1 MNERNN
7 ITIKEMISA
16 LNQLQS
22 QAEKDFK
29 SYAKDLYSSKVKAHF
44 PHILTPTYQGC
55 FIKISDCYL
64 EDDSNYIDLEQQVSI
79 QLDDQQQTLNSAI
92 SARILPFDII
102 NVENQSKGL
111 ELIFAAKSED
121 FSLQDNSFSFWL
133 HSDYIPI
140 EKIIEIFNN
149 LNQINKFYLDI
160 ELDDGTITN
169 KTVEVNYGYNYVQ
182 HSNHKFRQNLAD
194 SRLQFRI
201 NVNLHQHFS
210 QKIRSIKL
218 LIKKIYIDEL
228 YQDQLNDLFHTNL
241 IPVINQCQSTSDSF
255 IMDGDHEIYW
265 LNLKEEINHAFYI
278 HEVLTV
284 YADNQPL
291 APIDYKV
298 IYKDGRT
305 GLEFNEI
312 SQVFNKTIYADI
324 YISYKLDQAL
334 MNSHHKT
341 EISWLNQNISTYKL
355 DIKSL
360 ISGSEYKYETQL
372 IKPLLKILKIPY
384 IHQWQILDW
393 QGLLKF
399 TDLSALVD
407 IHTWI
412 NDVSVN
418 EQDVNLYF
426 KSVPEEFY
434 DWIRFYLKQ
443 LEFFLQKNTKLD
455 FKLKEFF
462 Q

>member
-1 MNERNN
+1 
-7 ITIKEMISA
+7 
-16 LNQLQS
+16 
-22 QAEKDFK
+22 
-29 SYAKDLYSSKVKAHF
+29 
-44 PHILTPTYQGC
+44 
-55 FIKISDCYL
+55 
-64 EDDSNYIDLEQQVSI
+64 
-79 QLDDQQQTLNSAI
+79 
-92 SARILPFDII
+92 
-102 NVENQSKGL
+102 
-111 ELIFAAKSED
+111 
-121 FSLQDNSFSFWL
+121 
-133 HSDYIPI
+133 
-140 EKIIEIFNN
+140 
-149 LNQINKFYLDI
+149 
-160 ELDDGTITN
+160 
-169 KTVEVNYGYNYVQ
+169 
-182 HSNHKFRQNLAD
+182 
-194 SRLQFRI
+194 
-201 NVNLHQHFS
+201 
-210 QKIRSIKL
+210 